1 MYLRHHF
8 LASVSLILGA
18 CSSDG
23 GSASTTSS
31 AANDTSTTA
40 DTLADA
46 EGDHTMADDDAQ
58 AADAQADDAQ
68 ADDAQADDTGADT
81 ATADDAT
88 ADDATADDA
97 TADAAPP
104 TPTYQTIALAQA
116 KALLEGDPKP
126 LLINVHIPF
135 EGEIV
140 GTDLHISY
148 TNLKGL
154 EAALGDKG
162 RWAILYC
169 KTGPMSAQAVKKLVS
184 LGYWNLLDMPEGFAK
199 WMVAGYPFSQTKAK

>member
-46 EGDHTMADDDAQ
+46 EGDHTMADD
-58 AADAQADDAQ
+58 AQADDAQ
-68 ADDAQADDTGADT
+68 ADGAQAVDTGTDAATADS

-88 ADDATADDA
+88 ADT
-97 TADAAPP
+97 APP
-104 TPTYQTIALAQA
+104 IPTYQTIALAQA

>member
-1 MYLRHHF
+1 MHRQHHF
-8 LASVSLILGA
+8 LASVSLVLGA
-18 CSSDG
+18 CGGAS
-23 GSASTTSS
+23 GSASSTSG
-31 AANDTSTTA
+31 AANDTGVSA
-40 DTLADA
+40 DMVGDA
-46 EGDHTMADDDAQ
+46 TDAHTMADDAD
-58 AADAQADDAQ
+58 DAQADDAQ
-68 ADDAQADDTGADT
+68 ADDAQADDAGADA
-81 ATADDAT
+81 ATADSAT
-88 ADDATADDA
+88 AGDA

-104 TPTYQTIALAQA
+104 TPTYQTVALAQA

-148 TNLKGL
+148 TNLAGL

-199 WMVAGYPFSQTKAK
+199 WMVAGYPFSQTKSK

>member
-1 MYLRHHF
+1 MHRRHHF

-46 EGDHTMADDDAQ
+46 AADHTMADDA
-58 AADAQADDAQ
+58 
-68 ADDAQADDTGADT
+68 
-81 ATADDAT
+81 

-104 TPTYQTIALAQA
+104 SPTYQTIALAPA

-169 KTGPMSAQAVKKLVS
+169 KTGPMSAQAVNKLVS

-199 WMVAGYPFSQTKAK
+199 WMIAGYPFSQTKAK